1 MPAAGR
7 RQVSMGIFVNRG
19 NSSFRSARRSQ
30 IYVDKS
36 GLLKYT
42 NSVID
47 TEQRYICSSRPRRF
61 GKTMAAGMLTAYY
74 GKGCDSKVLFADLKI
89 AGDPSFEEHLNQ
101 YDVIHLDIAYLLV
114 QLKDP
119 LEMVP
124 YIQKCVIDELKEIY
138 PDVLSEEDR
147 MLPFALSK
155 IHHAVGAG
163 FVIIIDEWDA
173 ILREKKYD
181 ENAQQDYVDLL
192 RGLFKGEQSKDFVRL
207 AYITGILPIKKYN
220 SESALNNFYEFTMT
234 SPQMLAEYIG
244 FTEQEVKER
253 CEEYGMNFSEA
264 AWWYDGYSF
273 HRIKHVYNPNSVVRA
288 MLSGEYENYWTKTVA
303 YESLKDYISMN
314 FDGLKEAVVQVL
326 SGGRCKVNIYG
337 FENDIVSFKR
347 RDDVLTMLVH
357 LGYLAY
363 DSDTKE
369 VYIPN
374 EEVRGA
380 FSTVIQDTDWTP
392 VISALQ
398 ASDALLRATWNR
410 DAEAVAKGIT
420 EVHETNTSIL
430 EYNDENSLSCV
441 VTLAYYNAVNEYTLI
456 REMPVG
462 KGYADI
468 IFLPRKKSDKPAMV
482 VELKYNKSA
491 EGAIAQIK
499 EKRYSE
505 ALKDYQGNLLL
516 VGINYSKETK
526 EHSCVIEEW
535 EKGVG

>member
-1 MPAAGR
+1 
-7 RQVSMGIFVNRG
+7 MGIFVNRG
-19 NSSFRSARRSQ
+19 NSSFRRARKSQ

-47 TEQRYICSSRPRRF
+47 TEQCYICSSRPRRF

-74 GKGCDSKVLFADLKI
+74 GKGCDSRELFADLEI
-89 AGDPSFEEHLNQ
+89 AGTPSFEEYLNR

-114 QLKDP
+114 QVKDP
-119 LEMVP
+119 LEMVS
-124 YIQKCVIDELKEIY
+124 YIQKCVIEELKELY
-138 PDVLSEEDR
+138 PGVLSEEDQ
-147 MLPFALSK
+147 MLPLALSRIYK
-155 IHHAVGAG
+155 AAGAG

-173 ILREKKYD
+173 IFREKKAD
-181 ENAQQDYVDLL
+181 GNAQQAYVELL

-207 AYITGILPIKKYN
+207 AYITGILPIKKYK

-234 SPQMLAEYIG
+234 NPQMLTEYIG
-244 FTEQEVKER
+244 FTEQEVKGL
-253 CEEYGMNFSEA
+253 CEEYGMDFAEA

-273 HRIKHVYNPNSVVRA
+273 RRIKHIYNPNSVVRA
-288 MLSGEYENYWTKTVA
+288 MLSGEYDNYWTKTVA
-303 YESLKDYISMN
+303 YESLKDYISMD
-314 FDGLKEAVVQVL
+314 FDGLKGAVVQVL
-326 SGGRCKVNIYG
+326 SGGRCKVNILG
-337 FENDIVSFKR
+337 FENDMVSFKH
-347 RDDVLTMLVH
+347 RDDVLTALVH

-363 DSDTKE
+363 DSDAKE

-374 EEVRGA
+374 EEIRGA
-380 FSTVIQDTDWTP
+380 FSMVIRDTDWTP

-410 DAEAVAKGIT
+410 DEEAVAKGIS
-420 EVHETNTSIL
+420 EVHEANTSIL
-430 EYNDENSLSCV
+430 EYNDENVLSCV
-441 VTLAYYNAVNEYTLI
+441 VTLAYYNAVNDYTLI

-499 EKRYSE
+499 EKRYAE

-516 VGINYSKETK
+516 VGINYCRETK
-526 EHSCVIEEW
+526 EHSCAIEEW
-535 EKGVG
+535 EK